1 LPHLVAKSIVI
12 RYNEAMSERLQKVM
26 AKAGIASRRRCEE
39 LITAGRVRVNGVIV
53 RELGTKVNPAR
64 DKIVVNGQEI
74 AQPTRFTYVM
84 LYKPRGIISDEG
96 EPTGKPTALG
106 LVDLPERLFPV
117 GRLDL
122 NSEGLLLL
130 TNDGVLAHHLTHP
143 RFGHTK
149 EYRVL
154 VQGRPGHR
162 AIAQL
167 CRGVNIGGKMTRQA
181 KVWAERVEKG
191 NTWLRFVL
199 REGRKRQIRHM
210 VAHVGHPALRIIR
223 IRLGPLTLGNLPAG
237 TWRHLTRQEVRELRM
252 SMKRKP
258 RKRPEAEENG

>member
-1 LPHLVAKSIVI
+1 MVI

-181 KVWAERVEKG
+181 KVWVERVEKG